1 VGPKLAVFGDPKSAN
16 RSGGE
21 IMARETSETPSDLP
35 FEKAFVQLQELVKK
49 LEGGTLPLE
58 ESLKA
63 FEEGVRLTR
72 LCQDALSSAE
82 LKVDQLV
89 KIGSDGKAQ
98 TKPFEE

>member
-1 VGPKLAVFGDPKSAN
+1 MSTASPSAPADH
-16 RSGGE
+16 S
-21 IMARETSETPSDLP
+21 
-35 FEKAFVQLQELVKK
+35 FEKSFAQLQELVKK

-72 LCQDALSSAE
+72 QCQASLTNAE
-82 LKVDQLV
+82 LKVEQLLKV
-89 KIGSDGKAQ
+89 GADGKTQ

>member
-1 VGPKLAVFGDPKSAN
+1 MSTADPTTLTELS
-16 RSGGE
+16 
-21 IMARETSETPSDLP
+21 
-35 FEKAFVQLQELVKK
+35 FEKAFAQLQELVKK

-72 LCQDALSSAE
+72 HCQESLSAAE
-82 LKVDQLV
+82 LKVEQLM
-89 KIGSDGKAQ
+89 KIGADGKTQ

>member
-1 VGPKLAVFGDPKSAN
+1 MSTAS
-16 RSGGE
+16 
-21 IMARETSETPSDLP
+21 PSVTNELS

-58 ESLKA
+58 DSLKA

-72 LCQDALSSAE
+72 HCQESLTSAE
-82 LKVDQLV
+82 LKVEQLL
-89 KIGSDGKAQ
+89 KIGVDGKTH

>member
-1 VGPKLAVFGDPKSAN
+1 MSTADP
-16 RSGGE
+16 
-21 IMARETSETPSDLP
+21 TTPNELS
-35 FEKAFVQLQELVKK
+35 FEKAFAQLQELVKK

-72 LCQDALSSAE
+72 HCQESLSAAE
-82 LKVDQLV
+82 LKVEQLM
-89 KIGSDGKAQ
+89 KIGADGKTQ